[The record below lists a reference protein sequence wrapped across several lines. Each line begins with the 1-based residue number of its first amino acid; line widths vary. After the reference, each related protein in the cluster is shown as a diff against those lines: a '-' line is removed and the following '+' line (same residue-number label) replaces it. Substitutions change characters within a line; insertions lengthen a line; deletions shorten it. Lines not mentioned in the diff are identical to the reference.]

1 MTRNVGPFDL
11 ETVRL
16 VMDPRGRATPKR
28 VGPNFYSE
36 LDAEFGG
43 FAGHLLISKHE
54 FAEPWGVWEI
64 HPKGDEIVYL
74 LFGDVDFV
82 LWSAGTER
90 KVRLSEPGSYVIVPQ
105 GTWHTARPHERSA
118 MLFVTAG
125 EDTRHGKAPESV
137 WGAFVAT
144 SPSFASRVR
153 TKETGII
160 GAGQMESSIGRPAQL
175 AGRVPIASRSPG

>member
-1 MTRNVGPFDL
+1 MTREVGPFDL

-16 VMDPRGRATPKR
+16 ILDPRGHATPKR
-28 VGPNFYSE
+28 VDQDFYSE

-43 FAGHLLISKHE
+43 FAGHLLVSKHE
-54 FAEPWGVWEI
+54 CSEPWGVWEI

-82 LWSAGTER
+82 FWSASAER
-90 KVRLSEPGSYVIVPQ
+90 AVRLSEPGSYVIVPQ

-125 EDTRHGKAPESV
+125 EGTQHGEAP
-137 WGAFVAT
+137 GAV
-144 SPSFASRVR
+144 
-153 TKETGII
+153 
-160 GAGQMESSIGRPAQL
+160 
-175 AGRVPIASRSPG
+175 